1 MKTCLQL
8 NTSHGTKI
16 PTSLIMRSADNVN
29 SLSTFS
35 HTFQVEMLLHALSL
49 NQMWEKR
56 QLYTI
61 YRVRTQK
68 FESYEK
74 RLASR
79 KAHAPRTRP
88 VNQLTHCCTARTDLQ
103 IITQITGSWSMDNS
117 ILQHGLER
125 QVTYFISL
133 VRSTQTAA
141 FALSYQ

>member
-1 MKTCLQL
+1 
-8 NTSHGTKI
+8 
-16 PTSLIMRSADNVN
+16 MRSADNVN

-49 NQMWEKR
+49 NQMCEKR

-79 KAHAPRTRP
+79 KAHAPRTQRP
-88 VNQLTHCCTARTDLQ
+88 VTSRH
-103 IITQITGSWSMDNS
+103 
-117 ILQHGLER
+117 
-125 QVTYFISL
+125 
-133 VRSTQTAA
+133 TAA
-141 FALSYQ
+141 QHARIYKS